1 MSLSESFVNIST
13 FINFRKTFLRGKI
26 FENLV
31 KNALKLGESITD
43 FSSRQAL
50 IGINCIKVIMNV
62 CSLSGTRGYIP
73 GETNIAEQLRKRSFD
88 CGCYVLLVYVSSIIS
103 TTCDLRNQIE

>member
-1 MSLSESFVNIST
+1 MSLSESFVNISGL
-13 FINFRKTFLRGKI
+13 INFRKTFLRGKI
-26 FENLV
+26 YENLV
-31 KNALKLGESITD
+31 KCVLKLEESIHD
-43 FSSRQAL
+43 LSSKQSM

-88 CGCYVLLVYVSSIIS
+88 CGGYVLLVYISSIIS
-103 TTCDLRNQIE
+103 TTCDLRN